1 MSDKDSKFNMLAI
14 GLVGGIAGYLIGKN
28 FGSKIASEV
37 KRVAENPEQLKE
49 NIEKFRDSSGEVLE
63 EVKGKVTTLLEQLDN
78 KLKAVDVILKEKN
91 GEERSEQ

>member
-63 EVKGKVTTLLEQLDN
+63 EVKGKVSTLLEQLDN